1 MPLGVTIAVAVD
13 MGEEAVGIEC
23 SPSYSAVYI
32 MSNKHRFKTSL
43 YDENEIWG
51 GSCPLA
57 LCAFVSVLRRR
68 SYCESHTFTNA

>member
-1 MPLGVTIAVAVD
+1 MPLGVTIAVVVD

-23 SPSYSAVYI
+23 SPPSYSAVYI

-57 LCAFVSVLRRR
+57 LRAFVSVLRR
-68 SYCESHTFTNA
+68 